1 MFFFSFCCSFSSFWW
16 SSLPVRWLQ
25 RSGASWTGTQWVTLI
40 LVSIGCFFTI
50 MVAYVSSDLQRA
62 DQLLR
67 FCVHQGRGCLRISQ
81 QRCCHQGSG
90 CVSQHGM
97 FWRGPIPNSQISLFF
112 SRQPSDHLFFSIFQL
127 DCCGKG
133 DDTALF
139 KQVAGT
145 LCPRKSPEDFH
156 KSQVSSKH
164 TLRNL
169 GIKLQGALGVLA
181 ASALC
186 AGPVFIYF
194 LLSPSR
200 AVMLN
205 SSSCSLRSSTW
216 LVWLLWWSPSSWW
229 VSHLSDASK
238 QQTIAITHLSL
249 LVQIFEM
256 IFTMV
261 LCCGIRNSPGVY

>member
-1 MFFFSFCCSFSSFWW
+1 MFFFPFAVVFLLFGD
-16 SSLPVRWLQ
+16 PVCLW
-25 RSGASWTGTQWVTLI
+25 G
-40 LVSIGCFFTI
+40 GC
-50 MVAYVSSDLQRA
+50 SDLGLHEQGHSEWPWFLFPL
-62 DQLLR
+62 DVFSLFLLLM
-67 FCVHQGRGCLRISQ
+67 C
-81 QRCCHQGSG
+81 
-90 CVSQHGM
+90 
-97 FWRGPIPNSQISLFF
+97 PQISKELINFYDSAYIKAVDVSGSPSKDAAIKVLDVFHNTVCDVDPSQTAKSFFF

-145 LCPRKSPEDFH
+145 LCPRKSPDDFH

-229 VSHLSDASK
+229 VSHLSDEDLGLRAADHSN
-238 QQTIAITHLSL
+238 HSP
-249 LVQIFEM
+249 
-256 IFTMV
+256 V
-261 LCCGIRNSPGVY
+261 LTCADLWDDLHHGAVLWNP